1 MVGSRQLQ
9 IYTTISME
17 VRVIN
22 ISKKLKQL
30 RKQNKISQEKLAE
43 LLGISRQAVSKWEN
57 GLSKP
62 ETNNLL
68 KIASIFNISVEELV
82 SSDAIKANKIQK
94 ESTKYNIPILIIV
107 AYLTSFASVLG
118 FFCIPVSNVQHP
130 KTFWIV
136 VAFLGGCLLIIKNT
150 LVQDKTKTIKVI
162 LSDMLIIIFACI
174 LGVLIPNTLG
184 LAKQLIIVSPLAIYY
199 LYVTRTFFKQTK

>member
-1 MVGSRQLQ
+1 M
-9 IYTTISME
+9 
-17 VRVIN
+17 IN
-22 ISKKLKQL
+22 ISQKLKQL
-30 RKQNKISQEKLAE
+30 RKQHKISQENLAE
-43 LLGISRQAVSKWEN
+43 LLGISRQVVSKWEN

-68 KIASIFNISVEELV
+68 KIAKIFNISVEELV
-82 SSDAIKANKIQK
+82 SSDVIKAETLQQESIKFKIPMLVVI
-94 ESTKYNIPILIIV
+94 S
-107 AYLTSFASVLG
+107 YLTSFASILG

-130 KTFWIV
+130 KTLWIA
-136 VAFLGGCLLIIKNT
+136 VAFIGGCLLLIKNT
-150 LVQDKTKTIKVI
+150 LVQDENKTIKVI

-199 LYVTRTFFKQTK
+199 AYITRKFFLQPK

>member
-1 MVGSRQLQ
+1 
-9 IYTTISME
+9 ME

-22 ISKKLKQL
+22 ISQKLKQL
-30 RKQNKISQEKLAE
+30 RKQHKISQENLAE
-43 LLGISRQAVSKWEN
+43 LLGISRQVVSKWEN

-68 KIASIFNISVEELV
+68 KIAKIFNISVEELV
-82 SSDAIKANKIQK
+82 SSDVIKAETLQQESIKFKIPMLVVI
-94 ESTKYNIPILIIV
+94 S
-107 AYLTSFASVLG
+107 YLTSFASILG

-130 KTFWIV
+130 KTLWIA
-136 VAFLGGCLLIIKNT
+136 VAFIGGCLLLIKNT
-150 LVQDKTKTIKVI
+150 LVQDENKTIKVI

-199 LYVTRTFFKQTK
+199 AYITRKFFLQPK